1 MNGRTRVTTNHA
13 SATKALQGKEGMNM
27 EGRSVGASRVEMN
40 HLLLPSEANVLG
52 TVHGGII
59 MRLVDE
65 AGAVAAVRHAKR
77 HCVTAEIDSMSFLA
91 PARVGDLVTLKAS
104 VNLVGTTSIE
114 TGVRVETENLP
125 TGRRTH
131 ISSAYIVY
139 VALGADGKPCRV
151 PSLIPETDEDRR
163 RMAEAAVRREY
174 RQRRKHAR

>member
-1 MNGRTRVTTNHA
+1 
-13 SATKALQGKEGMNM
+13 M
-27 EGRSVGASRVEMN
+27 EGRPVSVSHVEMS
-40 HLLLPSEANVLG
+40 HLLLPNEANALG

-65 AGAVAAVRHAKR
+65 AAAVAAVRHAQR

-91 PARVGDLVTLKAS
+91 PARVGDLVTMKAS

-114 TGVRVETENLP
+114 TGVRVETENLL

-139 VALGADGKPCRV
+139 VALGDDGKPCRV
-151 PSLIPETDEDRR
+151 PPLIPETEEDRR
-163 RMAEAAVRREY
+163 RMAEAGVRREH
-174 RQRRKHAR
+174 RRRRTETR

>member
-1 MNGRTRVTTNHA
+1 
-13 SATKALQGKEGMNM
+13 M
-27 EGRSVGASRVEMN
+27 EGRPVGISRVEMS
-40 HLLLPSEANVLG
+40 HLLLPNEANALG

-77 HCVTAEIDSMSFLA
+77 HCVTAAIDSMKFLS
-91 PARVGDLVTLKAS
+91 PARVGDLVILKAS

-114 TGVRVETENLP
+114 SGVRVETEDLL

-139 VALGADGKPCRV
+139 VALGNDGKPCQV
-151 PSLIPETDEDRR
+151 PPLIPETDEDRR
-163 RMAEAAVRREY
+163 RMAEAAVRREH
-174 RQRRKHAR
+174 RRRRTES